1 MTSFI
6 KAFAIDIDG
15 TLTENGGGIIHLPAV
30 QNLRTLE
37 KLGYRIIYVTGR
49 SSVEAYILS
58 VFTGTTKIAVGEN
71 GGVVTLSPSEH
82 IILGNKDE
90 CIKGYRI
97 LTRKLENVKL
107 KNVFDRMTE
116 VVLERTFNIELG
128 KQILQEDNLGVELH
142 DSQYSFH
149 INNRGIN
156 KATGL
161 AKALDILKIKPSETV
176 TIGDSETDIPLFQF
190 CAFGIALN
198 HADEIVKSKANY
210 VVSQNSGKGL
220 VEALDY
226 IALNFFGKNA
236 IK

>member
-1 MTSFI
+1 MTSF

-30 QNLRTLE
+30 QNFRTLE

-49 SSVEAYILS
+49 SSIEAYILS

-71 GGVVTLSPSEH
+71 GGVVTISPTEH
-82 IILGNKDE
+82 IILGNKVE
-90 CIKGYRI
+90 CINGYRI
-97 LTRKLENVKL
+97 LSKKLENVKL

-128 KQILQEDNLGVELH
+128 KQILQDRRVGVELT
-142 DSQYSFH
+142 DSKYSFH
-149 INNRGIN
+149 INNIGIN

-190 CAFGIALN
+190 CAFSIALD
-198 HADEIVKSKANY
+198 HADEVVKSKANY
-210 VVSQNSGKGL
+210 VVSQKSGKGL

>member
-37 KLGYRIIYVTGR
+37 KLGYKIIYVTGR

-71 GGVVTLSPSEH
+71 GGVVTISPTEH
-82 IILGNKDE
+82 IILGNKTE
-90 CIKGYRI
+90 CINGYRM
-97 LTRKLENVKL
+97 LSKKLENVKL

-128 KQILQEDNLGVELH
+128 KQILQDTNMGVELT
-142 DSQYSFH
+142 DSKYSFH
-149 INNRGIN
+149 INNIGIN
-156 KATGL
+156 KASGL

-190 CAFGIALN
+190 CAFSIALN
-198 HADEIVKSKANY
+198 HADEDVKSKANY

>member
-1 MTSFI
+1 MTSLI

-71 GGVVTLSPSEH
+71 GGVVTISPTEH
-82 IILGNKDE
+82 IILGNKEE
-90 CIKGYRI
+90 CINGYRI
-97 LTRKLENVKL
+97 LNRKVKNVKL

-128 KQILQEDNLGVELH
+128 KQILQETKVGVMLT
-142 DSQYSFH
+142 DSKYSFH
-149 INNRGIN
+149 INNIGIN

-190 CAFGIALN
+190 CAFSIALN
-198 HADEIVKSKANY
+198 HADEVVKSKANY
-210 VVSQNSGKGL
+210 VVSQQSGKGL

>member
-1 MTSFI
+1 MISLI

-15 TLTENGGGIIHLPAV
+15 TLTENGGGMIHLPAM

-49 SSVEAYILS
+49 SSVEAYMLS
-58 VFTGTTKIAVGEN
+58 VFGGTTKIAVGEN
-71 GGVVTLSPSEH
+71 GGVVTISPTKH
-82 IILGNKDE
+82 ILLGNKE
-90 CIKGYRI
+90 KCMYGYRI

-116 VVLERTFNIELG
+116 VVLERSFDIEVG
-128 KQILQEDNLGVELH
+128 KQILKDNNLSLDLS
-142 DSQYSFH
+142 DSKYSFH
-149 INNRGIN
+149 INNIGIN

-161 AKALDILKIKPSETV
+161 AKALDILRIKPSETV

-210 VVSQNSGKGL
+210 VVSENSGKGL

>member
-71 GGVVTLSPSEH
+71 GGVVTISPTEH
-82 IILGNKDE
+82 IILGNKAE
-90 CIKGYRI
+90 CINGYRM
-97 LTRKLENVKL
+97 LSKKLENVKL

-128 KQILQEDNLGVELH
+128 KQILQDTNMGVELT
-142 DSQYSFH
+142 DSKYSFH
-149 INNRGIN
+149 INNIGIN
-156 KATGL
+156 KASGL

-190 CAFGIALN
+190 CAFSIALN
-198 HADEIVKSKANY
+198 HADKDVKSKANY

>member
-1 MTSFI
+1 MTSLI

-15 TLTENGGGIIHLPAV
+15 TLTENGGGIIHLPAMHH
-30 QNLRTLE
+30 LRLLE

-58 VFTGTTKIAVGEN
+58 VFGGTTKIAVGEN
-71 GGVVTLSPSEH
+71 GGVVTISPTEH
-82 IILGNKDE
+82 ILLGNKE
-90 CIKGYRI
+90 KCLNAYRI
-97 LTRKLENVKL
+97 LTKKLENVKL

-116 VVLERTFNIELG
+116 VVLERTFDIELG
-128 KQILQEDNLGVELH
+128 KQILKDNNLSVDLS

-198 HADEIVKSKANY
+198 HADEIVKSKANH
-210 VVSQNSGKGL
+210 VVSENSGRG
-220 VEALDY
+220 D
-226 IALNFFGKNA
+226 IDG
-236 IK
+236 

>member
-82 IILGNKDE
+82 IILGNKEE

-198 HADEIVKSKANY
+198 HADETVKSKANY
-210 VVSQNSGKGL
+210 VVSGNSGKGL

-226 IALNFFGKNA
+226 IALNFFGYNA
-236 IK
+236 TK

>member
-71 GGVVTLSPSEH
+71 GGVVTISPTEH
-82 IILGNKDE
+82 IILGNKEE
-90 CIKGYRI
+90 CINGYRI

-116 VVLERTFNIELG
+116 LVLERTFNIELG
-128 KQILQEDNLGVELH
+128 KQILQDDNIGVELH
-142 DSQYSFH
+142 DSKYSFH
-149 INNRGIN
+149 INNKGIN

-176 TIGDSETDIPLFQF
+176 TIGDSETDIPMFKQ
-190 CAFGIALN
+190 
-198 HADEIVKSKANY
+198 SKFSFTFESSSEN
-210 VVSQNSGKGL
+210 VR
-220 VEALDY
+220 
-226 IALNFFGKNA
+226 KNA
-236 IK
+236 THVVGGTNGEGLINAIDLIMRGKVF

>member
-82 IILGNKDE
+82 IILGNKEE

-97 LTRKLENVKL
+97 LTTKLENVKL

-161 AKALDILKIKPSETV
+161 AKALDILKIQPSETV

>member
-128 KQILQEDNLGVELH
+128 KQILQEDNPRVELH

>member
-1 MTSFI
+1 MTSLI

-15 TLTENGGGIIHLPAV
+15 TLTENGGGIIHLPAM
-30 QNLRTLE
+30 QHLRLLE
-37 KLGYRIIYVTGR
+37 KFGYRIIYVTGR

-58 VFTGTTKIAVGEN
+58 VFGGTTKIAVGEN
-71 GGVVTLSPSEH
+71 GGVVTISPTEH
-82 IILGNKDE
+82 ILLGNKE
-90 CIKGYRI
+90 KCVNGYRI
-97 LTRKLENVKL
+97 LTKKLENVKL

-116 VVLERTFNIELG
+116 VVLERTFDIELG
-128 KQILQEDNLGVELH
+128 KQILKDNNLSVDLS

-149 INNRGIN
+149 INTRGIN

-161 AKALDILKIKPSETV
+161 AKALDILNIKPSETV

-198 HADEIVKSKANY
+198 HADEIVKSKANH
-210 VVSQNSGKGL
+210 VVSENSGRGL

>member
-71 GGVVTLSPSEH
+71 GGVVTISPTEH
-82 IILGNKDE
+82 IILGNKEE

-128 KQILQEDNLGVELH
+128 KQILQDDNIGVELH
-142 DSQYSFH
+142 DSKYSFH

>member
-37 KLGYRIIYVTGR
+37 NLGYRIIYVTGR

-71 GGVVTLSPSEH
+71 GGVVTISPTEH
-82 IILGNKDE
+82 IILGNKEE
-90 CIKGYRI
+90 CINGYRI

-128 KQILQEDNLGVELH
+128 KQILQDDNIGVELH
-142 DSQYSFH
+142 DSKYSFH

-190 CAFGIALN
+190 CAFSIALN
-198 HADEIVKSKANY
+198 HADEDVKSKANY

>member
-1 MTSFI
+1 M
-6 KAFAIDIDG
+6 
-15 TLTENGGGIIHLPAV
+15 
-30 QNLRTLE
+30 
-37 KLGYRIIYVTGR
+37 
-49 SSVEAYILS
+49 LS
-58 VFTGTTKIAVGEN
+58 K
-71 GGVVTLSPSEH
+71 
-82 IILGNKDE
+82 
-90 CIKGYRI
+90 
-97 LTRKLENVKL
+97 KLENVKL

-128 KQILQEDNLGVELH
+128 KQILQDTNMSVELT
-142 DSQYSFH
+142 DSKYSFH
-149 INNRGIN
+149 INNIGIN
-156 KATGL
+156 KASGL

-190 CAFGIALN
+190 CAFSIALN
-198 HADEIVKSKANY
+198 HADEDVKSKANY

>member
-1 MTSFI
+1 MISTI

-15 TLTENGGGIIHLPAV
+15 TLTENGGGIIHLPAI
-30 QNLRTLE
+30 QDLRTLE
-37 KLGYRIIYVTGR
+37 KLGYKIIYVTGR
-49 SSVEAYILS
+49 SSVEAYMLS
-58 VFTGTTKIAVGEN
+58 VFGGTTKIAVGEN
-71 GGVVTLSPSEH
+71 GGVVTISPKEH
-82 IILGNKDE
+82 ILLGNKE
-90 CIKGYRI
+90 KCIDGYRI
-97 LTRKLENVKL
+97 LTKKLENVKI

-116 VVLERTFNIELG
+116 VVLERSFDIELG
-128 KQILQEDNLGVELH
+128 KKILKENNLEVDLS
-142 DSQYSFH
+142 DSKYSFH

-198 HADEIVKSKANY
+198 HADETVKSKADH
-210 VVSQNSGKGL
+210 VVSGNSGKGL

-236 IK
+236 NK

>member
-1 MTSFI
+1 MISFI

-49 SSVEAYILS
+49 SSIEAYILS

-82 IILGNKDE
+82 IILGNKEE

>member
-1 MTSFI
+1 
-6 KAFAIDIDG
+6 
-15 TLTENGGGIIHLPAV
+15 
-30 QNLRTLE
+30 
-37 KLGYRIIYVTGR
+37 
-49 SSVEAYILS
+49 
-58 VFTGTTKIAVGEN
+58 
-71 GGVVTLSPSEH
+71 
-82 IILGNKDE
+82 
-90 CIKGYRI
+90 
-97 LTRKLENVKL
+97 
-107 KNVFDRMTE
+107 MTE
-116 VVLERTFNIELG
+116 VVLERTFDIELG
-128 KQILQEDNLGVELH
+128 KQILKDNNLSVDLS

-161 AKALDILKIKPSETV
+161 AKALDILNIKPSETV

-198 HADEIVKSKANY
+198 HADEIVKSKANH
-210 VVSQNSGKGL
+210 VVSENSGRGL

>member
-1 MTSFI
+1 MTSLI

-71 GGVVTLSPSEH
+71 GGVVTISPTEH
-82 IILGNKDE
+82 IILGNKEE
-90 CIKGYRI
+90 CINGYRI
-97 LTRKLENVKL
+97 LNRKVKNVKL

-128 KQILQEDNLGVELH
+128 KQILQETKVGVILT
-142 DSQYSFH
+142 DSKYSFH
-149 INNRGIN
+149 INNIGIN

-190 CAFGIALN
+190 CAFSIELN

-210 VVSQNSGKGL
+210 VVSQQSGKGL

>member
-1 MTSFI
+1 MTLI

-71 GGVVTLSPSEH
+71 GGVVTISPTEH
-82 IILGNKDE
+82 IILGNKEE
-90 CIKGYRI
+90 CINGYRI
-97 LTRKLENVKL
+97 LNRKLKNVKL

-116 VVLERTFNIELG
+116 VVLERTFNIEFG
-128 KQILQEDNLGVELH
+128 KQILQETKVGVMLT
-142 DSQYSFH
+142 DSKYSFH
-149 INNRGIN
+149 INNIGIN

-190 CAFGIALN
+190 CGFSIALN
-198 HADEIVKSKANY
+198 HADEVVKSKANY
-210 VVSQNSGKGL
+210 VVSQQSGKGL

>member
-71 GGVVTLSPSEH
+71 GGVVTISPTEH
-82 IILGNKDE
+82 IILGNKTE
-90 CIKGYRI
+90 CINGYRM
-97 LTRKLENVKL
+97 LSKKLENVKL

-128 KQILQEDNLGVELH
+128 KQILQDTNMGVELT
-142 DSQYSFH
+142 DSKYSFH
-149 INNRGIN
+149 INNIGIN
-156 KATGL
+156 KASGL

-190 CAFGIALN
+190 CAFSIALN
-198 HADEIVKSKANY
+198 HADEDVKSKANY

>member
-71 GGVVTLSPSEH
+71 GGVVTISPTEH
-82 IILGNKDE
+82 IILGNKAE
-90 CIKGYRI
+90 CINGYRI
-97 LTRKLENVKL
+97 LSKKLENVKL
-107 KNVFDRMTE
+107 KNVFDRLTE

-128 KQILQEDNLGVELH
+128 KQILQDTNMGVALT
-142 DSQYSFH
+142 DSKYSFH
-149 INNRGIN
+149 INNIGIN

-190 CAFGIALN
+190 CAFSIALN
-198 HADEIVKSKANY
+198 HADEDVKSKANY

>member
-1 MTSFI
+1 MTSLI

-71 GGVVTLSPSEH
+71 GGVVTISPTEH
-82 IILGNKDE
+82 IILGNKEE
-90 CIKGYRI
+90 CINGYRI
-97 LTRKLENVKL
+97 LNRKVKNVKL

-116 VVLERTFNIELG
+116 VVLERTFNIEFG
-128 KQILQEDNLGVELH
+128 KQILQETKVGVMLT
-142 DSQYSFH
+142 DSKYSFH
-149 INNRGIN
+149 INNIGIN

-190 CAFGIALN
+190 CAFSIALN
-198 HADEIVKSKANY
+198 HADEVVKSKANY
-210 VVSQNSGKGL
+210 VVSQQSGKGL

>member
-82 IILGNKDE
+82 IILGNKEE

-198 HADEIVKSKANY
+198 HADDIVKSKANY

>member
-1 MTSFI
+1 MSSFI

-58 VFTGTTKIAVGEN
+58 VFTGMTKIAVGEN
-71 GGVVTLSPSEH
+71 GGVVTISPTEH
-82 IILGNKDE
+82 IILGNKEE

-116 VVLERTFNIELG
+116 VVLERTFNIDLG
-128 KQILQEDNLGVELH
+128 KQILQEDNIGVELH
-142 DSQYSFH
+142 DSKYSFH
-149 INNRGIN
+149 INNKGIN